1 MHKYLIS
8 SAIAL
13 TLFGCGGGESGGS
26 SSTPSPTVKYYNVS
40 FFDLDNVAKNDQN
53 SCQIF
58 GYNDDKTRKV
68 IAYRSAPENKYEVI
82 IHYPD
87 GSVHTKYTHFS
98 KTTLRL
104 RQNEVPNG
112 GYISFA
118 EFNSDGISHIT
129 TFAKELLPSTVNIYA
144 KSKSPQSCLTGENPQ
159 LITTTGYI
167 DPINWIESYRG
178 FNFYNQSLDSL
189 TTQYTSAV
197 KSQTEINFSAPNKP
211 LLAVSYKK
219 DPDTGKIL
227 ELIGFKFTR
236 FTERGSAATPLEL
249 TGEVKNTNAPWNT
262 PNDLTLD
269 SANIFVDGRQFNA
282 PYAYLW
288 QPLTTTQNGSF
299 SYSNEIADTNY
310 YLNIKGKQLPNGN
323 PIYWGVQHVTQG
335 TENNGA
341 SLTASNILDNLP
353 QAELPTLIDCQGGT
367 QQCISINS
375 ADLSSN
381 TIQRVWLEAK
391 LRTDNDLI
399 QVLYTPLNDE
409 LPIMKFDRDLDEG
422 ISSFSNASISFM
434 DTDSALI
441 QETFLYQHQN
451 LFNRVINNELRKAN
465 VDNIPLLQNITDQQA
480 QQDLLKRQP
489 YTWVWLE
496 ENND

>member
-8 SAIAL
+8 SAIVL

-40 FFDLDNVAKNDQN
+40 FFDLDNVAENDQN

-68 IAYRSAPENKYEVI
+68 IAYRSVPETKYEVI
-82 IHYPD
+82 IHHPD
-87 GSVHTKYTHFS
+87 GSVHTKYTNFS

-104 RQNEVPNG
+104 TQNEVPNG

-144 KSKSPQSCLTGENPQ
+144 KSKSTQSCLTGENPQ

-167 DPINWIESYRG
+167 DPIDWIESYRG

-197 KSQTEINFSAPNKP
+197 QSHTEINFSAPNKP
-211 LLAVSYKK
+211 LLAVSYEK
-219 DPDTGKIL
+219 DSDTGKIL
-227 ELIGFKFTR
+227 ELKGFKFTP
-236 FTERGSAATPLEL
+236 FSQKGTAAIPLKL
-249 TGEVKNTNAPWNT
+249 NPVPVKNSPWTLPNT
-262 PNDLTLD
+262 VELD

-288 QPLTTTQNGSF
+288 QQLTTEQDGQF
-299 SYSNEIADTNY
+299 SYSNDILDRNY

-323 PIYWGVQHVTQG
+323 PIYWGIQHVTQG

-341 SLTASNILDNLP
+341 SLTTSNILNNLP
-353 QAELPTLIDCQGGT
+353 QAEVPTLIDCQADT

-375 ADLSSN
+375 SDLSSN
-381 TIQRVWLEAK
+381 TIQRVWLDAK
-391 LRTDNDLI
+391 LRSGNDLI

-422 ISSFSNASISFM
+422 ISSFSNASISFI

-441 QETFLYQHQN
+441 QETFFYQHQN

-480 QQDLLKRQP
+480 QQDLLKRQA
-489 YTWVWLE
+489 YTWLWLE
-496 ENND
+496 ENNG